1 MKIGKLDRRITI
13 QRATLTVNDYG
24 ERAETWTTLA
34 TVWAEVNFRPGS
46 GSETIESDQVFAVQ
60 RVRFVIRYSSTVS
73 DLKPS
78 DRVSYNGQL
87 YQIEAVQEIG
97 REEGLRLVTTSTG
110 E

>member
-13 QRATLTVNDYG
+13 ERATLTLNDYG

-34 TVWAEVNFRPGS
+34 TVWAEVNYRGS
-46 GSETIESDQVFAVQ
+46 GSESIQSDQVYAVQ
-60 RVRFVIRYSSTVS
+60 PVHFILRYSSTVS
-73 DLKPS
+73 DVRPS

>member
-13 QRATLTVNDYG
+13 ERATLTVNDYG

-34 TVWAEVNFRPGS
+34 TVWAEVNYRPGS
-46 GSETIESDQVFAVQ
+46 GSETIQSDQIYAVQ

-73 DLKPS
+73 GVRPS
-78 DRVSYNGQL
+78 DRVSYAGQY

>member
-13 QRATLTVNDYG
+13 ERATLTLNDYG

-34 TVWAEVNFRPGS
+34 TVWAEISYRGGGNES
-46 GSETIESDQVFAVQ
+46 IQSDQVYAVQ
-60 RVRFVIRYSSTVS
+60 RVRFIIRYSSTVS
-73 DLKPS
+73 DVRPS

-97 REEGLRLVTTSTG
+97 REQGLRLVTTSTG